1 MLFANKP
8 GDGSAREQAASCQRV
23 LGGSANICYE
33 FATKRYRSNCVNW
46 GILPFTLAAGDSFDG
61 VPGAFIYVP
70 HVRVKLAAGDE
81 VFPAVLLHGGEKRDM
96 TLYLK
101 NTDAQERELLLRGCL
116 INYYAAKNEE
126 RHG

>member
-1 MLFANKP
+1 MCFYRILNKACKQLP
-8 GDGSAREQAASCQRV
+8 ERIHAFVYVVVHPVPKELEKETEERIAAYARYFVQPRIR
-23 LGGSANICYE
+23 GG
-33 FATKRYRSNCVNW
+33 
-46 GILPFTLAAGDSFDG
+46 
-61 VPGAFIYVP
+61 
-70 HVRVKLAAGDE
+70 
-81 VFPAVLLHGGEKRDM
+81 AVLLRGGEKRAM

>member
-1 MLFANKP
+1 MQP
-8 GDGSAREQAASCQRV
+8 RIR
-23 LGGSANICYE
+23 GG
-33 FATKRYRSNCVNW
+33 
-46 GILPFTLAAGDSFDG
+46 
-61 VPGAFIYVP
+61 
-70 HVRVKLAAGDE
+70 
-81 VFPAVLLHGGEKRDM
+81 AVLLRGGETRGM

>member
-1 MLFANKP
+1 MKYF
-8 GDGSAREQAASCQRV
+8 
-23 LGGSANICYE
+23 E
-33 FATKRYRSNCVNW
+33 F
-46 GILPFTLAAGDSFDG
+46 GQEHPELM
-61 VPGAFIYVP
+61 
-70 HVRVKLAAGDE
+70 
-81 VFPAVLLHGGEKRDM
+81 VLLHGGETRDM